1 MVMRRFVALLSGLML
16 LHLTMVGADLDCT
29 EHDLE
34 STHPSSQAEMI
45 AQPHHHHAPAQARG
59 TDHHDGSR
67 EMPALPV
74 CCQALTSCGV
84 SLVETAGM
92 SASGLPPLAVGVLP
106 AADDVPASWSAELD
120 PPPPKA

>member
-1 MVMRRFVALLSGLML
+1 MALLSGLTL

-29 EHDLE
+29 EHGLE
-34 STHPSSQAEMI
+34 NTHSSSQAAVI
-45 AQPHHHHAPAQARG
+45 AQTHQHHAPAQARG
-59 TDHHDGSR
+59 TDHHDGSP

-84 SLVETAGM
+84 SLVEPAGTSTA
-92 SASGLPPLAVGVLP
+92 AVPHLAVGVLA